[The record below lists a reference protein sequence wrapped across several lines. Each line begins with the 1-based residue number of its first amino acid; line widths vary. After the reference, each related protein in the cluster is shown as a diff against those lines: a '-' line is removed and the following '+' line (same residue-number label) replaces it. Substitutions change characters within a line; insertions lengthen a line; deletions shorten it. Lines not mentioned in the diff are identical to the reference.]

1 MTESRPNSVAELQAR
16 LEAERAGGPFL
27 TFSDESGAQVIRPLG
42 GERPLLTIGRDGS
55 SDIAVPWDSSVSR
68 THAVLERLGKAW
80 TLADDGISRNGT
92 FLNGA
97 RLTSRQ
103 RLADGDVVRV
113 GATLITF
120 RRPDESAAARTSL
133 DHEVVAAAITPMQRK
148 VLVELCRPF
157 KDGGRYAAP
166 ATNVEIAAERALGS
180 MPSRRTCAGCSGAS
194 PWAICPR
201 TRSERR
207 SPSWRSAGHRLA
219 PPALTCIH
227 STPWVGRRAIP
238 PTVRWSRDERP
249 SQRRRRQ

>member
-157 KDGGRYAAP
+157 KDGGPYAAP
-166 ATNVEIAAERALGS
+166 ATNVEIAAELVLSVDAVKTHMRGLFERFAVGDLPQNQKRAKVAEL
-180 MPSRRTCAGCSGAS
+180 AL
-194 PWAICPR
+194 
-201 TRSERR
+201 ERGIVSLR
-207 SPSWRSAGHRLA
+207 EL
-219 PPALTCIH
+219 
-227 STPWVGRRAIP
+227 
-238 PTVRWSRDERP
+238 
-249 SQRRRRQ
+249 